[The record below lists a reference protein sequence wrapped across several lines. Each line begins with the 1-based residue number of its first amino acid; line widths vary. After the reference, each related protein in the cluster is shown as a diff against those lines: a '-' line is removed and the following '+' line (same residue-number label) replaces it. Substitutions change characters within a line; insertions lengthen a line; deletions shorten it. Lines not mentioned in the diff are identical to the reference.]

1 MSCILFVYFVLNTYT
16 VKQSQPWDDPTC
28 NTNDAHKY
36 TVHIHGTHTRLHG
49 TRVTRSHLTT
59 YNSLPLTRGY
69 IWVAPFDVRNQL
81 YVCPVNLF
89 QLETYFNFNLYF
101 V

>member
-36 TVHIHGTHTRLHG
+36 TVHIHGTHTPARELH
-49 TRVTRSHLTT
+49 
-59 YNSLPLTRGY
+59 
-69 IWVAPFDVRNQL
+69 APISPHITP
-81 YVCPVNLF
+81 CH
-89 QLETYFNFNLYF
+89 
-101 V
+101 